1 VFDTLF
7 FYAILRGNRLLVPK
21 KVGKKILGIFC
32 PIGFM
37 IKKLLK
43 KYFNLV
49 KKVDERHYWPLFIF
63 LSCYFVVPYSEYVI
77 TLLIVLYFKF
87 EAQFRKWG
95 GRIIKPFPE
104 WIRFGGSTIF
114 FLVMLDDT
122 LAYLS
127 IIAIGIWTNRQL
139 KKEKEREEKLNTDLD
154 VDSE

>member
-1 VFDTLF
+1 
-7 FYAILRGNRLLVPK
+7 
-21 KVGKKILGIFC
+21 
-32 PIGFM
+32 M
-37 IKKLLK
+37 IKKLVN
-43 KYFNLV
+43 KYLNLI

-95 GRIIKPFPE
+95 ARLIKPFPE
-104 WIRFGGSTIF
+104 LIRFGGSTIF

-127 IIAIGIWTNRQL
+127 IIAVGIWSNRAL
-139 KKEKEREEKLNTDLD
+139 KRQKAEEEKLNKNLD

>member
-1 VFDTLF
+1 
-7 FYAILRGNRLLVPK
+7 
-21 KVGKKILGIFC
+21 
-32 PIGFM
+32 M

-63 LSCYFVVPYSEYVI
+63 LSCYFVVPYSEFVI
-77 TLLIVLYFKF
+77 TALIILYFKF
-87 EAQFRKWG
+87 EGTFRKIG
-95 GRIIKPFPE
+95 GRLIKPFPE

-127 IIAIGIWTNRQL
+127 IIAVGIWTNRQL
-139 KKEKEREEKLNTDLD
+139 KKQKALEEKQAKEDQEKGLM
-154 VDSE
+154 

>member
-1 VFDTLF
+1 
-7 FYAILRGNRLLVPK
+7 
-21 KVGKKILGIFC
+21 
-32 PIGFM
+32 M

-63 LSCYFVVPYSEYVI
+63 LSCYFVVPYSEFVI
-77 TLLIVLYFKF
+77 TALIILYFKF
-87 EAQFRKWG
+87 EGTFRKIG
-95 GRIIKPFPE
+95 GRLIKPFPE

-127 IIAIGIWTNRQL
+127 IIAVGIWTNRQL
-139 KKEKEREEKLNTDLD
+139 KKEKALEEKQQQKQDEEQGLM
-154 VDSE
+154 

>member
-1 VFDTLF
+1 
-7 FYAILRGNRLLVPK
+7 
-21 KVGKKILGIFC
+21 
-32 PIGFM
+32 M

-63 LSCYFVVPYSEYVI
+63 LSCYFVVPYSEFVI
-77 TLLIVLYFKF
+77 TALIILYFKF
-87 EAQFRKWG
+87 EGTFRKIG
-95 GRIIKPFPE
+95 GRLIKPFPE

-127 IIAIGIWTNRQL
+127 IIAVGIWTNRQL
-139 KKEKEREEKLNTDLD
+139 KKEKELEEKQAKEDKENGLTD
-154 VDSE
+154 